1 MPVGQY
7 GLVFMFLSSNSVF
20 MFTLI
25 VASSA
30 LLKMTNGETYGITS
44 PVITVFLF
52 TICQFEN
59 ALCCLGQSNK
69 IIIVRKE
76 LG

>member
-1 MPVGQY
+1 
-7 GLVFMFLSSNSVF
+7 
-20 MFTLI
+20 MFTLY

-30 LLKMTNGETYGITS
+30 LLRMTNGETS
-44 PVITVFLF
+44 PVITTFLF

-76 LG
+76 FG